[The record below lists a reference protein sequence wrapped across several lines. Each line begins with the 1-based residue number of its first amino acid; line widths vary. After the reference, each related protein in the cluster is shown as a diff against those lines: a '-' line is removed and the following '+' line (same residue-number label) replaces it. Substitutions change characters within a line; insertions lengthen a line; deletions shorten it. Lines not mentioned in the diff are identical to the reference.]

1 MISKRV
7 NDTPSLKITAT
18 AMLALQESA
27 ESFITNVF
35 SKANLAACHAKR
47 ITVLPR
53 DIKLYMKMVE
63 MDEKYNLPY
72 KNNNNKK

>member
-7 NDTPSLKITAT
+7 NALPEMRITAT
-18 AMLALQESA
+18 AMLAIQESA

-35 SKANLAACHAKR
+35 NKANLAACHANR

-53 DIKLYMKMVE
+53 DIKLYMEMVE

-72 KNNNNKK
+72 ENNNNKK